1 VIRVLLNIPSP
12 ALRAGLR
19 ALLSFDRTIK
29 VVAAPDSLEADD
41 EVNVIVMSTPPGHG
55 AALASALAPT
65 FQASTPL
72 GVDADSLLPALR
84 ARAGPAEAGSG
95 TQAAILLLGD
105 EPVDVQTMKRL
116 ARVWG
121 ILPAD
126 SSAEELTAA
135 IHALSQGLVVGAPA
149 LLFES
154 ESEPLERG
162 PLTERESEVLAL
174 LAKGLANKQIAVALG
189 ISEHTVK
196 FHVSS
201 IYQKLNVTNRTEA
214 VREGLR
220 GGWIAL

>member
-1 VIRVLLNIPSP
+1 VIRVLLNVSSP

-19 ALLSFDRTIK
+19 ALLSSDKTIK
-29 VVAAPDSLEADD
+29 VVNDSLDEEHEAD
-41 EVNVIVMSTPPGHG
+41 VVITSAPSGR
-55 AALASALAPT
+55 ASL
-65 FQASTPL
+65 FHASTQL
-72 GVDADSLLPALR
+72 RNGIDS
-84 ARAGPAEAGSG
+84 SSS
-95 TQAAILLLGD
+95 AAILLLGED
-105 EPVDVQTMKRL
+105 QLNLQEMKRL
-116 ARVWG
+116 TRVWG

-135 IHALSQGLVVGAPA
+135 IHALSQGLVVGPPT

-154 ESEPLERG
+154 ENEPLERG
-162 PLTERESEVLAL
+162 PLTERESEVLAI
-174 LAKGLANKQIAVALG
+174 LAKGLANKQIAVSLG

-201 IYQKLNVTNRTEA
+201 IYAKLNVTNRTEA